1 MKKSLLFSL
10 ILCLAALAAN
20 AQKISKPTLNPVP
33 ETPEQTATVREGV
46 ALHDAK
52 NFDAAI
58 VKYKSVLAENPDSA
72 LALYEL
78 SLSYYGK
85 GDLKNAMETSVRGSK
100 YKSDSIPMFY
110 GMMAN
115 ILDDL
120 KKPDEAL
127 KIYNDAL
134 KILDNDPKFA
144 REIADLHFNMGI
156 TYYRLNK
163 TLEARNEVKKAIELD
178 FPRASPHYILS
189 ELYYSGKYKV
199 PSIVAALRFATL
211 ELNSDRSKRAA
222 AVAMLGLAPAKKGE
236 NGNIQIFFDVDAP
249 KDEGDYGMYDLLIGT
264 LGVVDKDK
272 DKNKKPKTEAEKFHD
287 SLSTFIALL
296 SEDKNLKKTFIGKQY
311 VPFLVDLKAAG
322 HLETLANL
330 VQFQSGA
337 NEEAGKWVMANISK
351 VTALNKWSKD
361 YQPRK

>member
-1 MKKSLLFSL
+1 MKRYLLFSL
-10 ILCLAALAAN
+10 ILCLAVFAAN
-20 AQKISKPTLNPVP
+20 AQKISKPTLTPVP
-33 ETPEQTATVREGV
+33 ETPEQSAIVKAAT

-52 NFDAAI
+52 NYDAAI
-58 VKYKSVLAENPDSA
+58 VKYKSVLAENPDSTY
-72 LALYEL
+72 ALYEL
-78 SLSYYGK
+78 ALTYYTK
-85 GDLKNAMETSVRGSK
+85 GDLQNAMETAVRGSK
-100 YKSDSIPMFY
+100 YSSTELPMFY
-110 GMMAN
+110 GIIAN

-120 KKPDEAL
+120 KKPNEAL

-134 KILDNDPKFA
+134 NILGDDERFT

-156 TYYRLNK
+156 TYFRLNK
-163 TLEARNEVKKAIELD
+163 NPEARNELKKAIEMD

-189 ELYYSGKYKV
+189 ELYYAGKYKV
-199 PSIVAALRFATL
+199 PSIIAGLRFATL

-222 AVAMLGLAPAKKGE
+222 AIVMLGLAPAKKSK
-236 NGNIQIFFDVDAP
+236 NGNIEIFFDINAP
-249 KDEGDYGMYDLLIGT
+249 KDEGDYGMYDLLLGT

-272 DKNKKPKTEAEKFHD
+272 DKNAKPKTEAEKFQD
-287 SLSTFIALL
+287 SLSTFIGLL
-296 SEDKNLKKTFIGKQY
+296 GGDKNLKETFVGKQY

-337 NEEAGKWVMANISK
+337 NEEAGKWVLANIPK

-361 YQPRK
+361 YQGK